1 MKLSPRDAPAF
12 LARPDPRAPGVLIWG
27 ADPMRVAERR
37 QALIRA
43 LIGPEGEAEMRLTR
57 FPATDLRKDPAAA
70 LDAARAQGFFP
81 GPRAVL
87 VEEAGDAAAPALA
100 PVLADWAEGDALLVV
115 TAGPLPAAS
124 KLRKLFEG
132 DKRALSL
139 AVYDDPP
146 GQAEIAA
153 MLRTEGLGDIPGEAM
168 RDLTAL
174 AQVLEPGDFRQ
185 TLQRIALYKLGDPAP
200 LSPEE
205 IVALAP
211 QGGEADVDDVLDA
224 VAEGRAGEVAP
235 LMTRLAAQGVAPVAL
250 CIGAIRHFR
259 LLHGLLAH
267 PQGPAQAVERLRP
280 PVFGPRRNRLLRQA
294 GRWSLPQ
301 VEEALA
307 QLVETDLTLRSS
319 SRAPLAAL
327 LQRTLIRLAMTGQ
340 RTPAGRSG

>member
-12 LARPDPRAPGVLIWG
+12 LARPDPRVPAILIWG

-37 QALIRA
+37 QGLIRA
-43 LIGPEGEAEMRLTR
+43 VIGAEGEAEMRLTR
-57 FPATDLRKDPAAA
+57 FPAADLRKDPAAA
-70 LDAARAQGFFP
+70 LDAIRAQGFFP
-81 GPRAVL
+81 GARAVL
-87 VEEAGDAAAPALA
+87 IEEAGDAAAPALA
-100 PVLADWAEGDALLVV
+100 PALSDWAEGDAFMVV
-115 TAGPLPAAS
+115 TAGALPASS

-132 DKRALSL
+132 DKRALAL

-153 MLRTEGLGDIPGEAM
+153 MLQAEGLGNIPGEAM

-185 TLQRIALYKLGDPAP
+185 TLQRIALYKLGDAAP
-200 LSPEE
+200 LTVEE
-205 IVALAP
+205 IAALAP
-211 QGGEADVDDVLDA
+211 QGGEADVDDVLNA
-224 VAEGRAGEVAP
+224 VAEGRSGEVAP
-235 LMTRLAAQGVAPVAL
+235 LMARVAAQGVAPVAL

-280 PVFGPRRNRLLRQA
+280 PVYGPRRARILRQA
-294 GRWSLPQ
+294 QRWSPSQ
-301 VEEALA
+301 VEDALT
-307 QLVETDLTLRSS
+307 QLTETDLTLRST

-327 LQRTLIRLAMTGQ
+327 LQRTLIRLAMSGQ
-340 RTPAGRSG
+340 RRAGTPGG

>member
-1 MKLSPRDAPAF
+1 MKLAPRDAPAF
-12 LARPDPRAPGVLIWG
+12 LARPDPLVPGILIWG
-27 ADPMRVAERR
+27 GDPMRVAERR

-57 FPATDLRKDPAAA
+57 FPAADLRKDPAAA
-70 LDAARAQGFFP
+70 MDAMRAQGFFA

-100 PVLADWAEGDALLVV
+100 PALADWAEGDAMLVV
-115 TAGPLPAAS
+115 TAGVLPASS

-132 DKRALSL
+132 DRRAFAL

-153 MLRTEGLGDIPGEAM
+153 MLQAAGLGDVPGEAM
-168 RDLTAL
+168 RDLIAL
-174 AQVLEPGDFRQ
+174 AQGLEPGDFRQ

-200 LSPEE
+200 LTPEE
-205 IVALAP
+205 IAALAP

-224 VAEGRAGEVAP
+224 VAEGRSGEVAP
-235 LMTRLAAQGVAPVAL
+235 LMARLAAQGVAPVAL

-259 LLHGLLAH
+259 TLHGLLAH
-267 PQGPAQAVERLRP
+267 PQGPEAAVERLRP
-280 PVFGPRRNRLLRQA
+280 PVYGPRRARLVRQA
-294 GRWSLPQ
+294 RRWSLAQ
-301 VEEALA
+301 VEEALG

-327 LQRTLIRLAMTGQ
+327 LQRTLIRLSMTGA
-340 RTPAGRSG
+340 RRAGAS

>member
-1 MKLSPRDAPAF
+1 MKLSSRDAPAF
-12 LARPDPRAPGVLIWG
+12 LARPDARVPGVLIWG

-43 LIGPEGEAEMRLTR
+43 LIGPDGEAEMRLTR
-57 FPATDLRKDPAAA
+57 FPAADLRKDPAAA
-70 LDAARAQGFFP
+70 LDATRAQGFFP
-81 GPRAVL
+81 GTRAVL
-87 VEEAGDAAAPALA
+87 VEEAADAAAPALA
-100 PVLADWAEGDALLVV
+100 PALTDWAEGDAMLVV
-115 TAGPLPAAS
+115 TAGALPASS
-124 KLRKLFEG
+124 KLRKLFEA
-132 DKRALSL
+132 DKRAFAL

-153 MLRTEGLGDIPGEAM
+153 MLQTEGLGGVPGEAM

-200 LSPEE
+200 LTGDE
-205 IVALAP
+205 IAALAP
-211 QGGEADVDDVLDA
+211 QGGEADVDDVLNA
-224 VAEGRAGEVAP
+224 VAEGRSAEVAP
-235 LMTRLAAQGVAPVAL
+235 LMARLAAQGVAPVAL

-280 PVFGPRRNRLLRQA
+280 PVYGPRRARLVRQA
-294 GRWSLPQ
+294 QRWTLPQ
-301 VEEALA
+301 VEDALA
-307 QLVETDLTLRSS
+307 QLTDTDLTLRSS

-327 LQRTLIRLAMTGQ
+327 LQRTLIRLSMTAARRVG
-340 RTPAGRSG
+340 A

>member
-1 MKLSPRDAPAF
+1 MKLSPRDAAGF
-12 LARPDPRAPGVLIWG
+12 LARPDKRAPGLLIHG

-37 QALIRA
+37 QALVRA
-43 LIGPEGEAEMRLTR
+43 LIGPDGEAEMRFTR
-57 FPATDLRKDPAAA
+57 FPAADLRKDPAAA
-70 LDAARAQGFFP
+70 LDATRAQGFFP

-87 VEEAGDAAAPALA
+87 VEEAGDAAATTLA
-100 PVLADWAEGDALLVV
+100 PVLTDWTEGDAMLVV
-115 TAGPLPAAS
+115 TAGALPASS

-132 DKRALSL
+132 DKRAFAL

-153 MLRTEGLGDIPGEAM
+153 MLQAEGLGGVPGEAM

-200 LSPEE
+200 LTGDE
-205 IVALAP
+205 IAALAP
-211 QGGEADVDDVLDA
+211 QGGEADVDDVLNA
-224 VAEGRAGEVAP
+224 VAEGRSAEVAP
-235 LMTRLAAQGVAPVAL
+235 LMARLAAQGVAPVAL

-280 PVFGPRRNRLLRQA
+280 PVYGPRRARLVRQA
-294 GRWSLPQ
+294 QRWTLPQ
-301 VEEALA
+301 VEDALA
-307 QLVETDLTLRSS
+307 QLTDTDLTLRSS

-327 LQRTLIRLAMTGQ
+327 LQRTLIRLSMTAARRVG
-340 RTPAGRSG
+340 A

>member
-1 MKLSPRDAPAF
+1 MKLSPRDAPGF
-12 LARPDPRAPGVLIWG
+12 LARPDPRVPGVLIWG
-27 ADPMRVAERR
+27 ADAMRVAERR

-57 FPATDLRKDPAAA
+57 FAAADLRKDPAAA
-70 LDAARAQGFFP
+70 MDATRAQGFFP

-87 VEEAGDAAAPALA
+87 IDEAADAAAPALA
-100 PVLADWAEGDALLVV
+100 PALAERAEGDAMLVV
-115 TAGPLPAAS
+115 TAGVLPASS

-132 DKRALSL
+132 DKRAFAL

-153 MLRTEGLGDIPGEAM
+153 MLQAEGLGGIPGEAM

-200 LSPEE
+200 LTGVE
-205 IVALAP
+205 IALLAP
-211 QGGEADVDDVLDA
+211 QGGEADTDDVLHA
-224 VAEGRAGEVAP
+224 VAEGRAAEVAP
-235 LMTRLAAQGVAPVAL
+235 LMARLAAQGATPVTL

-259 LLHGLLAH
+259 VLHGLLAD
-267 PQGPAQAVERLRP
+267 PRGPAQAVEKLRP
-280 PVFGPRRNRLLRQA
+280 PVYGPRRTRLVRQA
-294 GRWSLPQ
+294 ERWSLSQ
-301 VEEALA
+301 VEEALR
-307 QLVETDLTLRSS
+307 QLTDTDLTLRSS

-327 LQRTLIRLAMTGQ
+327 LQRTLMRLAMTGA
-340 RTPAGRSG
+340 RRPGG

>member
-12 LARPDPRAPGVLIWG
+12 LVRPDPRVPGVLIWG

-43 LIGPEGEAEMRLTR
+43 LIGPDGEAEMRLAR
-57 FPATDLRKDPAAA
+57 FPAADLRKDPAAA
-70 LDAARAQGFFP
+70 MDAVRAQGFFP

-87 VEEAGDAAAPALA
+87 VEEAGDAAVPALA
-100 PVLADWAEGDALLVV
+100 PVLADWAAGDAMLVV
-115 TAGPLPAAS
+115 TAGVLPASS
-124 KLRKLFEG
+124 KLRKLYEG
-132 DKRALSL
+132 DKRAFAL

-153 MLRTEGLGDIPGEAM
+153 MLQAEGLGDIPGEAM

-174 AQVLEPGDFRQ
+174 AQTIEPGDFRQ

-200 LSPEE
+200 LTGDE
-205 IVALAP
+205 IAALAP
-211 QGGEADVDDVLDA
+211 QGGEADVDDVLHA
-224 VAEGRAGEVAP
+224 VAEGRAAEVAP
-235 LMTRLAAQGVAPVAL
+235 LMARLAAQGVAPVAL

-267 PQGPAQAVERLRP
+267 PQGPAMAVERLRP
-280 PVFGPRRNRLLRQA
+280 PVYGPRRARLVRQA
-294 GRWSLPQ
+294 QRWTLPQ
-301 VEEALA
+301 VEDALS
-307 QLVETDLTLRSS
+307 QLTDTDLTLRSS

-327 LQRTLIRLAMTGQ
+327 LQRTLIRLSMTAARRVG
-340 RTPAGRSG
+340 A